1 MEYYGVRTTGGLYHH
16 GIKGMHWGIRRFQNR
31 DGSLKSAGSSRY
43 GSFGRNAILGKQRD
57 YTSGSTKKFR
67 KQGNTAAA
75 KASAE
80 FDKKITSYR
89 RSQSMGKRFVKEY
102 LMGPSAA
109 LTYDMSRINKHGRLG
124 SFLRSAVDINVSSW
138 AGNTAGSAASKLTK
152 VKTGSAG
159 AASVVGLAGRYGT
172 DKLLTEKGYELS
184 LQQRHQ
190 RNKYIINSGRRR

>member
-1 MEYYGVRTTGGLYHH
+1 MEYYGIRTNDGLYHH

-31 DGSLKSAGSSRY
+31 DGSLKSAGVSRY
-43 GSFGRNAILGKQRD
+43 GSGIGNAILGNKRD
-57 YTSGSTKKFR
+57 YTSGVTKKLR
-67 KQGNTAAA
+67 KQGNTSAAT
-75 KASAE
+75 ASAE
-80 FDKKITSYR
+80 FDKKITNYR

-124 SFLRSAVDINVSSW
+124 SFLRSAVDINVTSW
-138 AGNTAGSAASKLTK
+138 AGATVGNTARNITK
-152 VKTGSAG
+152 VKTGSSG
-159 AASVVGLAGRYGT
+159 AASAVGLAGRYGT

-190 RNKYIINSGRRR
+190 RNKYIINSRRRR